1 LNPLFWPLASLFSGV
16 AMLVVGIALLSVA
29 ISSQASTAQF
39 SGLVT
44 GMVMSA
50 YFAGFVYGTYACP
63 RLIKRVGYIRAF
75 AVLASVASAL
85 PMLHA
90 LWTNPWFWGGLRFT
104 TGLCIV
110 GLYMV
115 IESWLNVVAG
125 SEDRGKVF
133 AAYMTVSCV
142 SMALGQWLILAGD
155 RFGFVPFAFA
165 SILFSFALVPTT
177 MTTIAEPV
185 QTDTPALSMRR
196 LLSLIHI

>member
-1 LNPLFWPLASLFSGV
+1 
-16 AMLVVGIALLSVA
+16 MLVVGIALLSVA

-90 LWTNPWFWGGLRFT
+90 LWTDPWFWGALRFV

-115 IESWLNVVAG
+115 
-125 SEDRGKVF
+125 
-133 AAYMTVSCV
+133 
-142 SMALGQWLILAGD
+142 
-155 RFGFVPFAFA
+155 
-165 SILFSFALVPTT
+165 
-177 MTTIAEPV
+177 
-185 QTDTPALSMRR
+185 
-196 LLSLIHI
+196 LSLIHI